1 MDKTHIHFSSI
12 DGSEWLIED
21 FDEETWILRFSTGAL
36 QARFD
41 GFCAIYTKDHS
52 QINLILEIA
61 GVECILLSLSI
72 SEYKRTLLASF
83 GEPNIDESYEPI
95 FEM

>member
-12 DGSEWLIED
+12 DGAKWLIED
-21 FDEETWILRFSTGAL
+21 FDEETWILRSATGAL

-41 GFCAIYTKDHS
+41 GFCATFTKDHS

-61 GVECILLSLSI
+61 GVECILLALSI
-72 SEYKRTLLASF
+72 SEYKMTLLAKF
-83 GEPNIDESYEPI
+83 GEPNIDESYETI